1 MHPSSIGGAK
11 VLNLYV
17 VRGGGLII
25 LSPPRRGSITITIP
39 QRGRWTDTR
48 SPFSLALLFFSISR
62 RVEHNPTYLGWEK
75 GCRPLQQTSTYIY
88 TCEVKR
94 VEKIAAARFSSEIAG
109 TKKSCLTDHHPFQS
123 SSFSSFLHPFRAF
136 ERWPSFSN
144 GYMQMEEERRERG
157 RLIKG
162 EVNDGVCPVPFLHA
176 PSTLTRVNAES
187 FRVDF

>member
-88 TCEVKR
+88 IYVRGKKGGKNCCCTLFKR
-94 VEKIAAARFSSEIAG
+94 DCRNKEELFNRSSSLSIVIILVLPAA
-109 TKKSCLTDHHPFQS
+109 
-123 SSFSSFLHPFRAF
+123 SFSSIRKMAEFL
-136 ERWPSFSN
+136 ERLYAN
-144 GYMQMEEERRERG
+144 GGRKKRER
-157 RLIKG
+157 
-162 EVNDGVCPVPFLHA
+162 EVN
-176 PSTLTRVNAES
+176 
-187 FRVDF
+187 

>member
-1 MHPSSIGGAK
+1 M
-11 VLNLYV
+11 
-17 VRGGGLII
+17 
-25 LSPPRRGSITITIP
+25 
-39 QRGRWTDTR
+39 
-48 SPFSLALLFFSISR
+48 
-62 RVEHNPTYLGWEK
+62 
-75 GCRPLQQTSTYIY
+75 
-88 TCEVKR
+88 
-94 VEKIAAARFSSEIAG
+94 EKIAAARFSSEIAG

-123 SSFSSFLHPFRAF
+123 SSFSSSLHPFRAF